1 MTNSTETKA
10 RIKINN
16 LLTNAGLHNIQI
28 IQNSLKL
35 EIYKNWS
42 IYE

>member
-1 MTNSTETKA
+1 MTNSTEAKA
-10 RIKINN
+10 KIKINK
-16 LLTNAGLHNIQI
+16 LLIDASWHNIQT
-28 IQNSLKL
+28 IQKLLKL